1 MKNMISKNK
10 FKFQKTFLF
19 FFMHY
24 VRTVRSRPVEMTI
37 YKKKQVWWT
46 QPNRVGPQSKGI
58 SRTYGIAYK
67 DFK

>member
-1 MKNMISKNK
+1 
-10 FKFQKTFLF
+10 
-19 FFMHY
+19 MHY

-58 SRTYGIAYK
+58 ARTYGIAYK